1 MKSYN
6 ISYLKN
12 NLSAILVKLIKGGGA
27 VRVLDRNTPI
37 AIIYPYTEQNPIQ
50 KLSELEEQGIIMRA
64 TQAVPD
70 TFFSANRPK
79 PPKNVDIVKILIE
92 DRE

>member
-12 NLSAILVKLIKGGGA
+12 NLSAILSKLHSTGGA
-27 VRVLDRNTPI
+27 VRILDRDTPI
-37 AIIYPYTEQNPIQ
+37 AIIYPYTEEDSER
-50 KLSELEEQGIIMRA
+50 KLSELEEQGIITRPM
-64 TQAVPD
+64 QGVPD
-70 TFFSANRPK
+70 AFFSTARPK
-79 PPKNVDIVKILIE
+79 SMQQHDIVKMLIE